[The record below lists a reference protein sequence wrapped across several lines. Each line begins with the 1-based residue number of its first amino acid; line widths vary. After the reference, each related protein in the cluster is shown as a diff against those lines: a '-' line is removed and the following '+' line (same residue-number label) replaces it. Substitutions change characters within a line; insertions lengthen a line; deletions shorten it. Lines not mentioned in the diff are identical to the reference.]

1 MRVRVTLAGAALV
14 LAALAA
20 SCSNSSGPPNTPA
33 GTPASEVSA
42 RAAASTG
49 REATGTPGAS
59 ATLAVTPAEPGS
71 QERLTGIV
79 GTVSPATKTI
89 QVTRLS
95 GAPVQQ
101 IRVVSTTVIRTAGGA
116 RIDLG
121 GVRTSDRIIADGRLD
136 DRGEALIADDITVS
150 PAVPGAA
157 PGG

>member
-1 MRVRVTLAGAALV
+1 MLSGAALA
-14 LAALAA
+14 LAALAAA
-20 SCSNSSGPPNTPA
+20 SCSNSSGSPNTSAP
-33 GTPASEVSA
+33 GTPASAASA
-42 RAAASTG
+42 PAAASPG
-49 REATGTPGAS
+49 AEATSS
-59 ATLAVTPAEPGS
+59 AGDAATAAVTPAEPGS

-101 IRVVSTTVIRTAGGA
+101 IRVASTTVIRTAGGA
-116 RIDLG
+116 VIDLG
-121 GVRTSDRIIADGRLD
+121 GVRTSDRIIADGHID
-136 DRGEALIADDITVS
+136 SRGEALIADDITVS